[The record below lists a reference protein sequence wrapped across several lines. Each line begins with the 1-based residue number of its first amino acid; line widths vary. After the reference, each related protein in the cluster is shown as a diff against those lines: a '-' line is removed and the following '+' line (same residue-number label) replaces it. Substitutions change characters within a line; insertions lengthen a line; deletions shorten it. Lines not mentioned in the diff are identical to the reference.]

1 MKHLTKYFK
10 NPFSDTLNFFEKLEK
25 EQKMVNVYGVNFKKK
40 QPMKLDKLK
49 HTAKELGILNSVE
62 LNNNV
67 QELKNIR

>member
-1 MKHLTKYFK
+1 
-10 NPFSDTLNFFEKLEK
+10 
-25 EQKMVNVYGVNFKKK
+25 
-40 QPMKLDKLK
+40 MKLDKLK